1 MRPLFYL
8 VGVGL
13 CGIIFIMNMRCLIL
27 SVLMCYVT
35 VWGAQADVLQ
45 DAQDALDVARV
56 ACSGLSDDISRV
68 SGLAVAGVA
77 TNAAGAIAGGTAV
90 GVGAAKANDDKA
102 QLQKKVSISCSF
114 KEVYGYDV
122 EQVTRLIG
130 QIGDLY
136 TERSKRLGNW
146 RTGLMVGA
154 GMTHIASAV
163 LAGINMN
170 QSELVQHV
178 TACNAALDHL
188 VAVRKQLA
196 DAGINPFS
204 NPVRG
209 RVENV
214 VNACDKFNVAD
225 VQKIERKEKVVVG
238 SSAAGAAVAI
248 AGVVTSASAN
258 SDKMRSA
265 ADVDGM
271 QKFNKLNAASNAL
284 AGVSTAGSLVSTV
297 AGGGVVKLARQM
309 MRDAT
314 RCAEALNQ

>member
-1 MRPLFYL
+1 MRPLFCL
-8 VGVGL
+8 VGIGL

-35 VWGAQADVLQ
+35 VWGARADVLQ

-77 TNAAGAIAGGTAV
+77 TNAAGAIAGGAAV
-90 GVGAAKANDDKA
+90 GVGAAKAANDKERLS
-102 QLQKKVSISCSF
+102 QRVNISCDF
-114 KEVYGYDV
+114 QTVYELEPDAHLG
-122 EQVTRLIG
+122 LITAMSD
-130 QIGDLY
+130 IY
-136 TERSKRLGNW
+136 TEQSKKLGNW

-188 VAVRKQLA
+188 VSVRKQLA

-214 VNACDKFNVAD
+214 VNACEKINVAD

-238 SSAAGAAVAI
+238 SSATGAAMAI

-284 AGVSTAGSLVSTV
+284 AGVSAAGSLVSTI
-297 AGGGVVKLARQM
+297 AGAGAVKLVRQM

>member
-8 VGVGL
+8 VGIGL

-77 TNAAGAIAGGTAV
+77 TNAAGAIAGGAAV
-90 GVGAAKANDDKA
+90 GVGVAKANDDKERLKQTA
-102 QLQKKVSISCSF
+102 SVSCSF
-114 KEVYGYDV
+114 AEIYELDADAHLGVITAMSD
-122 EQVTRLIG
+122 I
-130 QIGDLY
+130 Y
-136 TERSKRLGNW
+136 TEQSKKLGNW

-188 VAVRKQLA
+188 VSVRNQLA

-214 VNACDKFNVAD
+214 VSACDKFNVAD

-238 SSAAGAAVAI
+238 SSATGAAVAI

-265 ADVDGM
+265 MDVDGK
-271 QKFNKLNAASNAL
+271 QKFDRLNAASNAL
-284 AGVSTAGSLVSTV
+284 AGVSAAGSLVSTV
-297 AGGGVVKLARQM
+297 AGAGVVKLARQM

>member
-8 VGVGL
+8 VGIGL
-13 CGIIFIMNMRCLIL
+13 CGIIFIMNMRSLIL
-27 SVLMCYVT
+27 SVWVCCTAVN
-35 VWGAQADVLQ
+35 AARADVLQ

-56 ACSGLSDDISRV
+56 ACSGVSDDISRV

-77 TNAAGAIAGGTAV
+77 TNAAGAIVGGTAV
-90 GVGAAKANDDKA
+90 GVGAAKAANDKER
-102 QLQKKVSISCSF
+102 LSQKVNISCDF
-114 KEVYGYDV
+114 QTVYGLGPDAHLG
-122 EQVTRLIG
+122 LITAMSD
-130 QIGDLY
+130 IY
-136 TERSKRLGNW
+136 TEQSKKLGNW

-204 NPVRG
+204 NPIRG

-214 VNACDKFNVAD
+214 VNLCEKINVAD

-284 AGVSTAGSLVSTV
+284 AGVSAAGSLVSTV
-297 AGGGVVKLARQM
+297 AGAGVVKLARQM